1 MNKELQ
7 FQKTRLKKNRLP
19 FCTCLR
25 LNYFWN
31 MLVGELRL
39 FTDMQSVIKQDVI
52 MVVGRI
58 GAASKAK
65 LHNNDLI

>member
-1 MNKELQ
+1 
-7 FQKTRLKKNRLP
+7 
-19 FCTCLR
+19 
-25 LNYFWN
+25 

-52 MVVGRI
+52 MVGGRI